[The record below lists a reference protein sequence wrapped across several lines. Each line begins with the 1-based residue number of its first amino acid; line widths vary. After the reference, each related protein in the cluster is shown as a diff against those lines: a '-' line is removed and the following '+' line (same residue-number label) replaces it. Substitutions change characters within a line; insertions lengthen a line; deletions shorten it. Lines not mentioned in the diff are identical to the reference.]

1 MRRRIRS
8 AAVPLHRHSL
18 PQLAVDGVLVAL
30 AYFLAYRLRFDAL
43 GGVPDR
49 YRDLFEATIFPV
61 VAGSL
66 VTFTIF
72 RLYQKW
78 WRYSSWRDMEAVAA
92 AVIVTTLTLAA
103 YVAVASP
110 VEDPL
115 RSGDVGLKLPTG
127 VLALFFVFSLSFV
140 GGARL
145 LARAFHERRLAGL
158 RPRRDARG
166 VLIVG
171 AGNGGRLV
179 LTEVLRNPSLGLAPV
194 GFIDDDPRLRGVRV
208 EGVKVLG
215 NTDGDLPR
223 VIEDVKPDEVIIA
236 IPSAPG
242 TLRARV
248 ARACRERGIPVR
260 TLPTVFELLQG
271 GGQLVRQVREV
282 QVEDV

>member
-66 VTFTIF
+66 VIFTLF

-78 WRYSSWRDMEAVAA
+78 WRYSSWRDIEAVAA
-92 AVIVTTLTLAA
+92 AVVVTTLALAA
-103 YVAVASP
+103 YVAVAAP

-115 RSGDVGLKLPTG
+115 RSGDVALKLPTG
-127 VLALFFVFSLSFV
+127 VLALFFLFTLLFV

-145 LARAFHERRLAGL
+145 VARAIHERRLAGL

-166 VLIVG
+166 VLVVG
-171 AGNGGRLV
+171 AGNGGAHV
-179 LTEVLRNPSLGLAPV
+179 LDEMKRNPSLGLAPV
-194 GFIDDDPRLRGVRV
+194 GFVDDDPRLRGVRV
-208 EGVKVLG
+208 GGVKVLG
-215 NTDGDLPR
+215 NTNTDLAR
-223 VIEDVKPDEVIIA
+223 VIEDVAPDEVII
-236 IPSAPG
+236 
-242 TLRARV
+242 
-248 ARACRERGIPVR
+248 
-260 TLPTVFELLQG
+260 
-271 GGQLVRQVREV
+271 
-282 QVEDV
+282 